1 MRTATLAR
9 VAGFSLSRFVIVL
22 AMRCIYQDRAKDDRE
37 GKMGLS
43 SLSSRSSRSVEARD
57 ALRLKT
63 SQWLRQGIS
72 PRRLALTLAIGF
84 ALGCIPLVGI
94 PTALCAIIALAFRL
108 NQPAIQAAN
117 YAAMPLQLILVWPF
131 VRLGRWLAPSVTHP
145 PMDFAALTHSPMSL
159 LNHPPDEVMAQFVIL
174 SGQALLAWL
183 LIAIPM
189 VALLTPTLTVLLRR
203 IPALAAAEAGD

>member
-1 MRTATLAR
+1 
-9 VAGFSLSRFVIVL
+9 
-22 AMRCIYQDRAKDDRE
+22 
-37 GKMGLS
+37 MGLS